1 MGLFNMF
8 NMFNKKVGHMNIWV
22 GFKLIGTLCGRLR

>member
-1 MGLFNMF
+1 MGLFTMF
-8 NMFNKKVGHMNIWV
+8 NVFNKKVGHMNIRV